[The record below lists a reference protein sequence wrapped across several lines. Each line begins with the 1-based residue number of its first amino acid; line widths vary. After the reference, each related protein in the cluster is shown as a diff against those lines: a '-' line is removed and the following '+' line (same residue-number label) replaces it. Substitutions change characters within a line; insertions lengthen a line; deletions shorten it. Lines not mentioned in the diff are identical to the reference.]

1 MNRNLSGRRVPRTF
15 LIRMRRPLAIKIL
28 ILLIG
33 VIFSYGPLNAHVE
46 QSKDL
51 AGVGIDEKLGQFIP
65 LDLIFNDEVGNPV
78 TLKQLIHTP
87 TVLAPVYL
95 HCPNVCSLLL
105 QNLAD
110 VLNRFP
116 GEPDK
121 EYRVISISF
130 DETEKPGLALQKKKT
145 YLKMIQRPFPEDA
158 WRFLT
163 GDEENIR
170 KLTDAIGFHFKRVGQ
185 DFEHPVALIIL
196 APDGKIVRYMYG
208 ADLLPFDLKMAV
220 LEASQGK
227 IGPAISK
234 VVRFCFSYDPKANKF
249 VFNTLKVTGTVT
261 LIFALSFVV
270 FLLFK
275 GKKQRPPEEQQE

>member
-1 MNRNLSGRRVPRTF
+1 MELF
-15 LIRMRRPLAIKIL
+15 IRMRTPFAINVL
-28 ILLIG
+28 ILLMG
-33 VIFSYGPLNAHVE
+33 VFFFHGTLKAHVE

-51 AGVGIDEKLGQFIP
+51 SGIGIDEKLGQFVP
-65 LDLIFNDEVGNPV
+65 LDLTFNDEDGNPV
-78 TLKQLIHTP
+78 TLKQLVHTP
-87 TVLAPVYL
+87 IILTPVYL

-110 VLNRFP
+110 VLNRLP
-116 GEPDK
+116 AEPDK
-121 EYRVISISF
+121 EYKVISISF
-130 DETEKPGLALQKKKT
+130 DETERPDLALQKKKT
-145 YLKMIQRPFPEDA
+145 YLKMIQKPFPENA

-163 GDEENIR
+163 GDKENIR
-170 KLTDAIGFHFKRVGQ
+170 KLTDAIGFHFRRVEE

-208 ADLLPFDLKMAV
+208 ADPLPFDLKMALV
-220 LEASQGK
+220 EASQGK

-234 VVRFCFSYDPKANKF
+234 VVRFCFSYDPKANKL

-261 LIFALSFVV
+261 LLFALSFIV

-275 GKKQRPPEEQQE
+275 GKKQQTQQEQRE